1 MCKQNGL
8 AKLIK
13 MRVDARE
20 ILFIRQN
27 APQGM
32 IRTLANNVGIDYQKV
47 RNELHTLKEEYPDVI
62 VIEARR
68 LLEANTGLVYN
79 PTVEA

>member
-1 MCKQNGL
+1 
-8 AKLIK
+8 

-47 RNELHTLKEEYPDVI
+47 RNELHTLKEEYPDAI

-68 LLEANTGLVYN
+68 LLEANTGLVYE
-79 PTVEA
+79 PTPAA

>member
-1 MCKQNGL
+1 M
-8 AKLIK
+8 I
-13 MRVDARE
+13 VDTRE

-32 IRTLANNVGIDYQKV
+32 IRTLANNIGMDYNKV
-47 RNELHTLKEEYPDVI
+47 RNELHTLKEEYPDEL

-68 LLEANTGLVYN
+68 LLEANTGLVYKL
-79 PTVEA
+79 TEV

>member
-1 MCKQNGL
+1 
-8 AKLIK
+8 

-32 IRTLANNVGIDYQKV
+32 FRTLANNTGIDYNRV
-47 RNELHTLKEEYPDVI
+47 RAEMYSLKEDYDEDI

-79 PTVEA
+79 PETTAA

>member
-1 MCKQNGL
+1 
-8 AKLIK
+8 

-32 IRTLANNVGIDYQKV
+32 LRTLANNTGLDYNRV
-47 RNELHTLKEEYPDVI
+47 RAEMYSLKEDYDEQI

-79 PTVEA
+79 PEITAA